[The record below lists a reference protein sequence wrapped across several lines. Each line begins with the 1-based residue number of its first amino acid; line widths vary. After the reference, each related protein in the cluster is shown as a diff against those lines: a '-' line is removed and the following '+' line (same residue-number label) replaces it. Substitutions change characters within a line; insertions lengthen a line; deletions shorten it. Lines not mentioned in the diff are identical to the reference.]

1 MPSNLSARI
10 ERLEVD
16 DGAITIVRTCA
27 NCGRLVPGNPALS
40 STRSVVGSSY
50 NDEATGPE
58 LQNTAETASE
68 PSETSSSPE
77 PKSEDQEEDVE
88 PGLKEP
94 GIRLDSRSERRDT
107 PCDRPPPAPVGRS
120 VTIMRSY
127 GNPPRLH

>member
-27 NCGRLVPGNPALS
+27 NCGRLDPGNPA
-40 STRSVVGSSY
+40 
-50 NDEATGPE
+50 
-58 LQNTAETASE
+58 
-68 PSETSSSPE
+68 
-77 PKSEDQEEDVE
+77 
-88 PGLKEP
+88 
-94 GIRLDSRSERRDT
+94 DT
-107 PCDRPPPAPVGRS
+107 PCDRPPPAPAGRS